1 MASEYSSTTNQ
12 LFSLASSALG
22 QVGNTA
28 ANIGG
33 GARPTLGNTTLSYK
47 PGSMSLGEVPK
58 FSDLFNGVDK
68 SGELIT
74 QLDSQV
80 DAWIA
85 KYFPSING
93 QFKSLPEDWCANVIS
108 GVKPYGTDSTIF
120 DLIWQQSRDR
130 AYRATR
136 SEQRNLEANLSS
148 RGFTLPIGAL
158 VDTISQSEQRATSA
172 ILDVNREQA
181 IKDADIKVEL
191 LKQAVSMAATLKMGI
206 LNTSAEYFRSYYS
219 VHNLNNETAK
229 IRGDAYRSFYGALSS
244 YYNVEVSFEE
254 LRLRAATSTADVSLS
269 SDRNKISLYG
279 SDGSSKAWAQA
290 SRGFA
295 DIASHSAS
303 AAGTLS
309 TQIQSVS

>member
-1 MASEYSSTTNQ
+1 MASEYSSTTSQ
-12 LFSLASSALG
+12 LFSLSSSALG
-22 QVGNTA
+22 QAGNAA
-28 ANIGG
+28 ANIGT
-33 GARPTLGNTTLSYK
+33 GARPTLGTINLAYK
-47 PGSMSLGEVPK
+47 PGSMSLGEAPK
-58 FSDLFNGVDK
+58 FSDLFDGADNSDALIQQLNG
-68 SGELIT
+68 
-74 QLDSQV
+74 QV
-80 DAWIA
+80 DAWLA

-93 QFKSLPEDWCANVIS
+93 QFKNLPEDWCANIIS

-120 DLIWQQSRDR
+120 DLIWQKSRDR
-130 AYRATR
+130 AYRTAR
-136 SEQRNLEANLSS
+136 SEHRSLEANLSS
-148 RGFTLPIGAL
+148 RGFSLPTGAL
-158 VDTISQSEQRATSA
+158 VDALGQSEQRATDA

-191 LKQAVSMAATLKMGI
+191 LKQAVTMAVTLKMGI
-206 LNTSAEYFRSYYS
+206 LNASAEYFRSYYS

-254 LRLRAATSTADVSLS
+254 LRLRAASSTADVSLS
-269 SDRNKISLYG
+269 SDRNKISLFG
-279 SDGSSKAWAQA
+279 TAGSSAAWADA